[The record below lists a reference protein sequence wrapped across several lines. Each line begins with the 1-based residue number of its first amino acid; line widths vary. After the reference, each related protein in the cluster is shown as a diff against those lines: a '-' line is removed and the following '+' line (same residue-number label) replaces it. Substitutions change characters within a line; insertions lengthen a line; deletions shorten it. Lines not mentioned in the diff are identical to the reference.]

1 MVIGLRTAVRNLS
14 KTDTEAAKKSIGDVS
29 DKFGID
35 VLLSAQGNSGT
46 ILSFLFKNLKSELK
60 GKKDI
65 KVEEMSKTLADIG
78 SRAMENAMAK
88 AQRGTLLSVLEVGTL
103 KQQEKKPTTILQLIR
118 YWYDESLKSLLNTP
132 NELIVNNKK
141 ILKDANVVDSGAQGL
156 VFFIQGMLN
165 ALSDKLVYDDYLG
178 VSSLPDRAILDNIVN
193 KQTNNLTNLDDVDDS
208 DYESNSHSSHDNCQ
222 NHGVEDFANQKFKY
236 CTEVVF
242 EFKNRNLMEEEAK
255 NQLESAVNDLGDSIV
270 PVVVTIV
277 EDQTNDERF
286 LLGKLHIHANDPE
299 TVFKQVRKLAF
310 NNTLIKEKSD
320 NMREQVAMEKLS
332 LPAVE
337 KNRNV
342 QLVGFD
348 YILPSKFKREG
359 IYKKYITGIKIVE
372 ENDTHLLEHDTMTMN
387 AIKFTNSLRLQ
398 EPKKVGTGAP
408 SAEVFKQKLNS
419 ILDEGIKE
427 ILILTV
433 PRKGSRGLFNCI
445 KTAIE
450 GLDPEKQKRI
460 KRMVCQ
466 ESMDLLSL
474 RGWELIADGSVN
486 SADELAKELRSLHD
500 SVFQTSTLRTLDGWV
515 KWGRI
520 NELKGT
526 LYWVLR
532 TVIYFNMSLTTLA
545 TVLTPSDVE
554 EINSKMTKIVMIR
567 RRNYEE
573 QGVRSMVD
581 FAKKKCKE
589 GTKYKFLMFH
599 PSGCSHYIEDT
610 VNALQNELPEGTIDT
625 MYYADIGG
633 AIAAAGHIDM
643 IWFKFWPAKD
653 AKGRRFKL
661 S

>member
-35 VLLSAQGNSGT
+35 VLLSAQG
-46 ILSFLFKNLKSELK
+46 IVEQFYHFFKNLKSELK

-78 SRAMENAMAK
+78 FSAENAMAK

-208 DYESNSHSSHDNCQ
+208 DYESNSHSSHGNCQ

-398 EPKKVGTGAP
+398 EPKSWYRCT
-408 SAEVFKQKLNS
+408 FC
-419 ILDEGIKE
+419 
-427 ILILTV
+427 
-433 PRKGSRGLFNCI
+433 R
-445 KTAIE
+445 
-450 GLDPEKQKRI
+450 
-460 KRMVCQ
+460 
-466 ESMDLLSL
+466 
-474 RGWELIADGSVN
+474 SV
-486 SADELAKELRSLHD
+486 
-500 SVFQTSTLRTLDGWV
+500 
-515 KWGRI
+515 
-520 NELKGT
+520 
-526 LYWVLR
+526 
-532 TVIYFNMSLTTLA
+532 
-545 TVLTPSDVE
+545 
-554 EINSKMTKIVMIR
+554 
-567 RRNYEE
+567 
-573 QGVRSMVD
+573 
-581 FAKKKCKE
+581 
-589 GTKYKFLMFH
+589 
-599 PSGCSHYIEDT
+599 
-610 VNALQNELPEGTIDT
+610 
-625 MYYADIGG
+625 
-633 AIAAAGHIDM
+633 
-643 IWFKFWPAKD
+643 
-653 AKGRRFKL
+653 
-661 S
+661 